1 MTKKADQEEPM
12 PEDKLPDKKPV
23 DWKKAFKVL
32 ADAVGEMADK
42 ECLCHLC
49 PAYRGCYDETTCR
62 KTLMQWARRTF

>member
-1 MTKKADQEEPM
+1 M

-32 ADAVGEMADK
+32 ADAVDAMTDE
-42 ECLCHLC
+42 EEQLCCHC
-49 PAYRGCYDETTCR
+49 PVFPDCHNETTCR